1 MRLGP
6 CGWRARQ
13 EMSGQQVLT
22 RLTDDRGTGPARRGD
37 RMRTVGIEEELLVVG
52 AESMRPLAVGDRV
65 VADAETRSA
74 HHQFEAEF
82 KKEQVEL
89 GSAPSRSLAAIG
101 DELHRLRL
109 EMSEAAARHDAQ
121 VVAIASSPF
130 KVRPTISE
138 GERYAEMTR
147 RFGHLAQQQLT
158 CGQHVHVSI
167 ESDDEGVAV
176 LDRIRPWLAVLTAIS
191 GNSPFWHG
199 QLTGYASYRSIM
211 WGLWPTAGP
220 TEAFG
225 DLDGY
230 RRAMDERL
238 ATGAAMDLGMMYFD
252 ARLSSHYP
260 TVEVRVPDVCT
271 DIADG
276 LLIAALARGL
286 VDTAAADWRAGVA
299 AAPVGVGLLRA
310 AAWRA
315 ARSGMADELVDV
327 CAATAVPAWQL
338 LDALVEHIGAA
349 LDANGDLERVRTAT
363 ERIRHTGTGATF
375 QMRSYARH
383 TDLADVVRDA
393 TARTVAGPSADA

>member
-1 MRLGP
+1 
-6 CGWRARQ
+6 
-13 EMSGQQVLT
+13 
-22 RLTDDRGTGPARRGD
+22 
-37 RMRTVGIEEELLVVG
+37 MRTVGVEEELLVVG
-52 AESMRPLAVGDRV
+52 ADTMRPLAVGDLV
-65 VADAETRSA
+65 VADAERRSD
-74 HHQFEAEF
+74 HDQFEAEF
-82 KKEQVEL
+82 KKEQGEL
-89 GSAPSRSLAAIG
+89 GSAPSLSLADIG
-101 DELHRLRL
+101 AELHRLRV
-109 EMSEAAARHDAQ
+109 EMSEAAGRHDAR

-138 GERYAEMTR
+138 GDRYAEMTR
-147 RFGHLAQQQLT
+147 RFGLLAQQQLT

-167 ESDDEGVAV
+167 ASPEEGVAV

-199 QLTGYASYRSIM
+199 RLSGYASYRSIM

-220 TEAFG
+220 TETFG

-271 DIADG
+271 DIADA

-286 VDTAAADWRAGVA
+286 VDTAAAEWRAGVA
-299 AAPVGVGLLRA
+299 PATAGVGLLRA

-315 ARSGMADELVDV
+315 ARSGMADDLVDI
-327 CAATAVPAWQL
+327 CAATAVPSWQL
-338 LDALVEHIGAA
+338 LEALVAHVGDALA
-349 LDANGDLERVRTAT
+349 ANGDLARVEAAT
-363 ERIRHTGTGATF
+363 ERIRATGTGATF

-383 TDLADVVRDA
+383 TELADVVRDA
-393 TARTVAGPSADA
+393 ADRTVAGPSVDV